1 MWLQSLKEALG
12 AWGEIM
18 DNAAPLPK
26 KRFSLRGN
34 LLRLRMLLILVLV
47 AIVAFTAWQQ
57 LSPQTYSFFTSYL
70 DYATSPDAFAVAVES
85 FRYGFETNP
94 IARSLELFIL
104 ALCLWKL
111 VFRGGILAFLS
122 IKSIVMVSLSVL
134 WIDLVLFRLVDIT
147 RFPLWYDYWAF
158 MAYSPFYV
166 YLYPLA
172 GAYTL
177 RVCVIASCFLACLA
191 ITVLF
196 FTATRE
202 GKRISGT
209 DLERLGID
217 EVMAQVNPIRKL
229 LRPRPHFYVTDAFRQ
244 NAYACGRNIVIA
256 SDIYGEGLEVAQG
269 VLAHE
274 LGHYYHYDT
283 DASFVCHAAVNTVI
297 FPLMLVVLIVRVLSY
312 VPFLGIFAAISG
324 LLVSLFGSLTAF
336 LFRLVNLLFYW
347 VDGKW
352 SERSADIFGVD
363 LGFGTGN
370 YRFLSKFATRRSF
383 VSAIHGFFDVHPGCR
398 NRCRYIKKRI
408 IRNYGEK
415 YWQHF
420 VSIYGDRLA

>member
-1 MWLQSLKEALG
+1 
-12 AWGEIM
+12 
-18 DNAAPLPK
+18 
-26 KRFSLRGN
+26 
-34 LLRLRMLLILVLV
+34 
-47 AIVAFTAWQQ
+47 
-57 LSPQTYSFFTSYL
+57 
-70 DYATSPDAFAVAVES
+70 
-85 FRYGFETNP
+85 
-94 IARSLELFIL
+94 
-104 ALCLWKL
+104 
-111 VFRGGILAFLS
+111 
-122 IKSIVMVSLSVL
+122 
-134 WIDLVLFRLVDIT
+134 
-147 RFPLWYDYWAF
+147 

-177 RVCVIASCFLACLA
+177 RVCVIASCFLVCLA

-283 DASFVCHAAVNTVI
+283 DASLVCHAAVNTVI

>member
-1 MWLQSLKEALG
+1 M
-12 AWGEIM
+12 
-18 DNAAPLPK
+18 
-26 KRFSLRGN
+26 
-34 LLRLRMLLILVLV
+34 
-47 AIVAFTAWQQ
+47 
-57 LSPQTYSFFTSYL
+57 
-70 DYATSPDAFAVAVES
+70 
-85 FRYGFETNP
+85 
-94 IARSLELFIL
+94 
-104 ALCLWKL
+104 
-111 VFRGGILAFLS
+111 
-122 IKSIVMVSLSVL
+122 
-134 WIDLVLFRLVDIT
+134 
-147 RFPLWYDYWAF
+147 
-158 MAYSPFYV
+158 
-166 YLYPLA
+166 
-172 GAYTL
+172 
-177 RVCVIASCFLACLA
+177 RVCVIASCFLVCLA

-283 DASFVCHAAVNTVI
+283 DASLVCHAAVNTVI

-370 YRFLSKFATRRSF
+370 YRFLSRFATRRSF

-398 NRCRYIKKRI
+398 NRCRYKKS
-408 IRNYGEK
+408 G
-415 YWQHF
+415 
-420 VSIYGDRLA
+420 S